1 MGLKIN
7 VVVFILTIAVTLST
21 TALMCMCV
29 VTDYWEI
36 VSYPMTSIEKILNES
51 KLGIGD
57 SISDVSVES
66 LFQEK
71 VTVIKEKTETKQI
84 MIQMHAGLWSICYD
98 VAGNLICFNFRNLFS
113 IVIQNILQTTE
124 ISMNL
129 KLCIISLEK
138 EWEYFVQNFT
148 EHVDTVRCLE
158 ITQKGFAINTKTIDE
173 EKIIP
178 SNPRQL
184 RKLIENRKSIHFT
197 SVLSPY

>member
-7 VVVFILTIAVTLST
+7 IAVFILTIGVTLST

-98 VAGNLICFNFRNLFS
+98 VAGNLICFYFLNSFPIKKYIANYSNINEFKTMHYVFRKRMGIFC
-113 IVIQNILQTTE
+113 TE
-124 ISMNL
+124 L
-129 KLCIISLEK
+129 YWTC
-138 EWEYFVQNFT
+138 
-148 EHVDTVRCLE
+148 
-158 ITQKGFAINTKTIDE
+158 
-173 EKIIP
+173 
-178 SNPRQL
+178 
-184 RKLIENRKSIHFT
+184 
-197 SVLSPY
+197 

>member
-29 VTDYWEI
+29 ITDYWEI

-57 SISDVSVES
+57 SINDVSVES

-98 VAGNLICFNFRNLFS
+98 VAGNLICFYFLNLFR
-113 IVIQNILQTTE
+113 IIFCK
-124 ISMNL
+124 L
-129 KLCIISLEK
+129 KK
-138 EWEYFVQNFT
+138 YQ
-148 EHVDTVRCLE
+148 
-158 ITQKGFAINTKTIDE
+158 
-173 EKIIP
+173 
-178 SNPRQL
+178 
-184 RKLIENRKSIHFT
+184 
-197 SVLSPY
+197 

>member
-57 SISDVSVES
+57 SINDVSVES

-113 IVIQNILQTTE
+113 IEKYLANYRNINEFKTTYY
-124 ISMNL
+124 IFRKRMGIFCT
-129 KLCIISLEK
+129 KLYWTC
-138 EWEYFVQNFT
+138 
-148 EHVDTVRCLE
+148 
-158 ITQKGFAINTKTIDE
+158 
-173 EKIIP
+173 
-178 SNPRQL
+178 
-184 RKLIENRKSIHFT
+184 
-197 SVLSPY
+197 

>member
-51 KLGIGD
+51 KIGIGD

-66 LFQEK
+66 IFQEK

-98 VAGNLICFNFRNLFS
+98 VAGNFICFYFLNSFP
-113 IVIQNILQTTE
+113 IEKNILQTTA

-129 KLCIISLEK
+129 RLCIMSLEK

-148 EHVDTVRCLE
+148 GHVDTVRCLE
-158 ITQKGFAINTKTIDE
+158 ITQKGFAINTKTMDE
-173 EKIIP
+173 ENIIP

-184 RKLIENRKSIHFT
+184 RKLIENRKK
-197 SVLSPY
+197 

>member
-98 VAGNLICFNFRNLFS
+98 VAGNLICFYFLDLFPIVLQLYLANYRNINEFKAMHYIFRKRMGIFC
-113 IVIQNILQTTE
+113 T
-124 ISMNL
+124 
-129 KLCIISLEK
+129 KL
-138 EWEYFVQNFT
+138 Y
-148 EHVDTVRCLE
+148 
-158 ITQKGFAINTKTIDE
+158 
-173 EKIIP
+173 
-178 SNPRQL
+178 
-184 RKLIENRKSIHFT
+184 
-197 SVLSPY
+197 

>member
-7 VVVFILTIAVTLST
+7 IAVFILTIAVTLST

-98 VAGNLICFNFRNLFS
+98 VAGNLICFYLLNLLYLENYSNINEFKDTYYIFRKRMGIFC
-113 IVIQNILQTTE
+113 T
-124 ISMNL
+124 
-129 KLCIISLEK
+129 KLYWTC
-138 EWEYFVQNFT
+138 
-148 EHVDTVRCLE
+148 
-158 ITQKGFAINTKTIDE
+158 
-173 EKIIP
+173 
-178 SNPRQL
+178 
-184 RKLIENRKSIHFT
+184 
-197 SVLSPY
+197 

>member
-7 VVVFILTIAVTLST
+7 IAVFILTIAVTLST

-98 VAGNLICFNFRNLFS
+98 VAGNLICFYLLNLLYLENYSNINEFKDTYYIFRKRMGIFC
-113 IVIQNILQTTE
+113 T
-124 ISMNL
+124 
-129 KLCIISLEK
+129 KLY
-138 EWEYFVQNFT
+138 W
-148 EHVDTVRCLE
+148 
-158 ITQKGFAINTKTIDE
+158 
-173 EKIIP
+173 
-178 SNPRQL
+178 
-184 RKLIENRKSIHFT
+184 T
-197 SVLSPY
+197 S

>member
-57 SISDVSVES
+57 SINDVSVES

-113 IVIQNILQTTE
+113 IEKYLANYRNINEFKDMYYFFRKRMGIFCTE
-124 ISMNL
+124 L
-129 KLCIISLEK
+129 YWTC
-138 EWEYFVQNFT
+138 
-148 EHVDTVRCLE
+148 
-158 ITQKGFAINTKTIDE
+158 
-173 EKIIP
+173 
-178 SNPRQL
+178 
-184 RKLIENRKSIHFT
+184 
-197 SVLSPY
+197 

>member
-7 VVVFILTIAVTLST
+7 IAVFILTIGVTLST

-98 VAGNLICFNFRNLFS
+98 VAGNLICFYFLNLFP
-113 IVIQNILQTTE
+113 
-124 ISMNL
+124 
-129 KLCIISLEK
+129 IIS
-138 EWEYFVQNFT
+138 
-148 EHVDTVRCLE
+148 C
-158 ITQKGFAINTKTIDE
+158 
-173 EKIIP
+173 
-178 SNPRQL
+178 
-184 RKLIENRKSIHFT
+184 KLQQ
-197 SVLSPY
+197 YQ

>member
-57 SISDVSVES
+57 SINDVSVES

-113 IVIQNILQTTE
+113 IVKNILQTTE

-129 KLCIISLEK
+129 RLCIMSLEK

-158 ITQKGFAINTKTIDE
+158 ITQKGFAINTKTMDE
-173 EKIIP
+173 ENIIP

-184 RKLIENRKSIHFT
+184 RKLLENRKK
-197 SVLSPY
+197 

>member
-7 VVVFILTIAVTLST
+7 IAVFILTIAVTLST

-98 VAGNLICFNFRNLFS
+98 VAGNLICFYFLNLLYLENYSNINEFKATYYIFRKRMGIFC
-113 IVIQNILQTTE
+113 T
-124 ISMNL
+124 
-129 KLCIISLEK
+129 KLYWTC
-138 EWEYFVQNFT
+138 
-148 EHVDTVRCLE
+148 
-158 ITQKGFAINTKTIDE
+158 
-173 EKIIP
+173 
-178 SNPRQL
+178 
-184 RKLIENRKSIHFT
+184 
-197 SVLSPY
+197 

>member
-98 VAGNLICFNFRNLFS
+98 VAGNLICFYF
-113 IVIQNILQTTE
+113 
-124 ISMNL
+124 L
-129 KLCIISLEK
+129 KLFKYLANCR
-138 EWEYFVQNFT
+138 N
-148 EHVDTVRCLE
+148 
-158 ITQKGFAINTKTIDE
+158 INEFKTTYYIFRKRMGIFCTK
-173 EKIIP
+173 
-178 SNPRQL
+178 L
-184 RKLIENRKSIHFT
+184 
-197 SVLSPY
+197 Y

>member
-57 SISDVSVES
+57 SINDVSVES

-113 IVIQNILQTTE
+113 IKNILQTTE

-148 EHVDTVRCLE
+148 EHAGTVRCLE
-158 ITQKGFAINTKTIDE
+158 ITQKGFAINTKTMDE
-173 EKIIP
+173 ENIIP

-184 RKLIENRKSIHFT
+184 RKLLENRKK
-197 SVLSPY
+197 

>member
-7 VVVFILTIAVTLST
+7 VAVFILTIAVTLST

-98 VAGNLICFNFRNLFS
+98 VAGNLICFYFLHLLYLANYSNINEFKTTYYIFRKRMGIFC
-113 IVIQNILQTTE
+113 T
-124 ISMNL
+124 
-129 KLCIISLEK
+129 KLYWTC
-138 EWEYFVQNFT
+138 
-148 EHVDTVRCLE
+148 
-158 ITQKGFAINTKTIDE
+158 
-173 EKIIP
+173 
-178 SNPRQL
+178 
-184 RKLIENRKSIHFT
+184 
-197 SVLSPY
+197 

>member
-57 SISDVSVES
+57 SINDVSVES

-113 IVIQNILQTTE
+113 IVKNILQTTE

-158 ITQKGFAINTKTIDE
+158 ITQKGFAINTKTMDE
-173 EKIIP
+173 ENIIP

-184 RKLIENRKSIHFT
+184 RKLIENRNK
-197 SVLSPY
+197 